1 MALFCA
7 LPLRWSFFAL
17 RSAASPSL
25 GLVLL
30 RGAVLCLGGGF
41 SLAVGLLLLP
51 PPLLRGELGGSTKW
65 GRRRSAR
72 DRPVLAGWLV
82 WTSDDLDCCCAAALF
97 SLARASSSVG
107 PRACPC
113 VVRRCRSSATSPG
126 AARRRDGQPSRPGPR
141 RGESA
146 LVSRSKNRPRRL
158 PRSASLL
165 RRVRCCTWS
174 VLRCRVQVAALPV
187 ASSSRV
193 LVPEREVQ

>member
-41 SLAVGLLLLP
+41 FSLAAGLLLLP
-51 PPLLRGELGGSTKW
+51 PPPPLPPLLRGELGGSAKW

-107 PRACPC
+107 PRACLC
-113 VVRRCRSSATSPG
+113 VVRRCRLSATSPG

-146 LVSRSKNRPRRL
+146 LVSSSKNRPRRL
-158 PRSASLL
+158 PRSAPLL
-165 RRVRCCTWS
+165 RRVLCCTWS
-174 VLRCRVQVAALPV
+174 VLRCRV
-187 ASSSRV
+187 
-193 LVPEREVQ
+193 